1 MLLVIA
7 DVRLGKRLLSEAL
20 PDGRRVES
28 ADLQRLVDDHYR
40 LRGWEKTGQLSR

>member
-20 PDGRRVES
+20 PDGRRIES
-28 ADLQRLVDDHYR
+28 ADLRRLVDDYYR
-40 LRGWEKTGQLSR
+40 LRGWGETSRLS